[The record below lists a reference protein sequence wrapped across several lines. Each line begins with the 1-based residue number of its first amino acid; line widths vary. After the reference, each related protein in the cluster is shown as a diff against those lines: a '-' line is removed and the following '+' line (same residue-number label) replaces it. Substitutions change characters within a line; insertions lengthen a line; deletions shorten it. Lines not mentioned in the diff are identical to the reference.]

1 MLKVQNLFLVTL
13 ILQFIGFVF
22 LFINNSISA
31 IPQLVQYF
39 CMPILVFN
47 SPLLMA
53 SSLYLLVKNQANN
66 KLAAILGL
74 VSGLIGTLMVI
85 GLIIALKKF
94 N

>member
-1 MLKVQNLFLVTL
+1 MPKVRNLFFVTL
-13 ILQFIGFVF
+13 ILQFLCFIF

-31 IPQLVQYF
+31 ISQLVEYF

-47 SPLLMA
+47 SPLLMV
-53 SSLYLLVKNQANN
+53 SSLYLLVKEQANN
-66 KLAAILGL
+66 RLAAILGFI
-74 VSGLIGTLMVI
+74 SGLIGTLMVV

>member
-39 CMPILVFN
+39 CIPILVFN

-53 SSLYLLVKNQANN
+53 SSLYLLVKSQTNN

>member
-85 GLIIALKKF
+85 G
-94 N
+94 